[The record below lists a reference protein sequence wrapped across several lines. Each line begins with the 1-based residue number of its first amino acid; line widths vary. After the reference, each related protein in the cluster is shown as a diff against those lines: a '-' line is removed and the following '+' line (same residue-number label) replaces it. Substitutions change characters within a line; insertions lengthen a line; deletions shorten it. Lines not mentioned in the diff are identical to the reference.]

1 MGVGRGISVVNSY
14 QVIQFRIRGKEGFL
28 CSDLNIRK
36 GRKGGENNNK
46 KDLKYGSR
54 KSRRYYFLLHYT
66 VGSIM

>member
-36 GRKGGENNNK
+36 GRKGGEK
-46 KDLKYGSR
+46 
-54 KSRRYYFLLHYT
+54 
-66 VGSIM
+66 

>member
-1 MGVGRGISVVNSY
+1 MGVGRGRSVNSY

-28 CSDLNIRK
+28 CSDLNVRK
-36 GRKGGENNNK
+36 GRKGGKNNNK
-46 KDLKYGSR
+46 NDLKYGSR